1 MLTATCEPTRTE
13 LTSMAQNE
21 TLPSDLEIMR
31 RVRKIKSTWTPGE
44 CVRRRR
50 EAERRFADLMEKL
63 GAAA

>member
-1 MLTATCEPTRTE
+1 MLTATCESTCINETRTN
-13 LTSMAQNE
+13 QIE

-31 RVRKIKSTWTPGE
+31 RVRKIKSSWTPGE

-50 EAERRFADLMEKL
+50 EAERRFADLLQKL